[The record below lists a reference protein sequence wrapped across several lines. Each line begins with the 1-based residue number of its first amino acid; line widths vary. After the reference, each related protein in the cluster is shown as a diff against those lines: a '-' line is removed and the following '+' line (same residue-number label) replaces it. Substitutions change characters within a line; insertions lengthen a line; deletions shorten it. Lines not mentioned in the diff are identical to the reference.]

1 MNNTANIR
9 INYLTW
15 LGWLLFF
22 AVLFFR
28 GCNPDP
34 QFAEKIKIQTKEVK
48 GKTIIK
54 TNIVHVPIT
63 KKVRDTSGTGFY
75 VAQID
80 KLFEENQQM
89 QLEFLKMDS
98 LQQIEAYNKAIEI
111 NAFKQQF
118 DDVNINAYISGEVSG
133 KIHAMKFDY
142 TIKAQTLE
150 VDLPKPKNNFYIGA
164 NVSNTLLLDK
174 PLFSA
179 GIGIKNK
186 RGNII
191 NASFDTEKRIGI
203 GYYMKIF

>member
-1 MNNTANIR
+1 METTNKR

-15 LGWLLFF
+15 LGWILFF
-22 AVLFFR
+22 IVLFFR

-34 QFAEKIKIQTKEVK
+34 QIAEKIKIKTKEVK

-63 KKVRDTSGTGFY
+63 KTVKDTSGTGFY

-80 KLFEENQQM
+80 KLFEENNQM
-89 QLEFLKMDS
+89 QLEFIKMDS
-98 LQQIEAYNKAIEI
+98 LQQIQAYNKAIEI

-118 DDVNINAYISGEVSG
+118 SDNYIDAYVSG
-133 KIHAMKFDY
+133 NVAGNIKQMRFDY
-142 TIKAQTLE
+142 VIKPQTIS
-150 VDLPKPKNNFYIGA
+150 VDAPKQKNHLYLGVNVA
-164 NVSNTLLLDK
+164 NNLQLNK

-186 RGNII
+186 RGNML

-203 GYYMKIF
+203 GYYLKIF

>member
-1 MNNTANIR
+1 METTNKR

-15 LGWLLFF
+15 LGWILFF
-22 AVLFFR
+22 IVLFFR

-34 QFAEKIKIQTKEVK
+34 QIAEKIKIKTKEVK

-63 KKVRDTSGTGFY
+63 KTVKDTSGTGFY

-80 KLFEENQQM
+80 KLFEENNQM
-89 QLEFLKMDS
+89 QLEFIKMDS
-98 LQQIEAYNKAIEI
+98 LQQIQAYNKAIEI

-118 DDVNINAYISGEVSG
+118 EDSNINAYVSGEVAG
-133 KIHAMKFDY
+133 NIKQMRFDY
-142 TIKAQTLE
+142 TIKAQTIS
-150 VDLPKPKNNFYIGA
+150 VDAPKPKNNLYLGVNVA
-164 NVSNTLLLDK
+164 NNLQLNK

-186 RGNII
+186 RGNML

-203 GYYMKIF
+203 GYYLKIF

>member
-1 MNNTANIR
+1 MEATNKR

-15 LGWLLFF
+15 LGWVLFF
-22 AVLFFR
+22 IVLFFR
-28 GCNPDP
+28 GCNPEP
-34 QFAEKIKIQTKEVK
+34 QFADKIKIQTKEVK

-80 KLFEENQQM
+80 KLFEENNQM
-89 QLEFLKMDS
+89 QLEFIKMDS
-98 LQQIEAYNKAIEI
+98 LQQIQAYNKAIEI
-111 NAFKQQF
+111 SAFKERF
-118 DDVNINAYISGEVSG
+118 SDNYIDAQVSGEVSG

-150 VDLPKPKNNFYIGA
+150 VDAPKPKNHLYLGVNVA
-164 NVSNTLLLDK
+164 NTIQLNK

-179 GIGIKNK
+179 GLGIQNK
-186 RGNII
+186 KGNIL
-191 NASFDTEKRIGI
+191 NFSFDTEKRIGI
-203 GYYMKIF
+203 GYSKKLF